1 MGGQLDIKAG
11 KVAMYFRVIL
21 SAAGLAVAFSLAPGQ
36 AEVVS
41 VNSTFAINGMATI
54 GDPPIVS
61 GDIDVAGGAL
71 SGDFE
76 VQSAPIVSRDTFD
89 LDRGTL
95 AVTVVPELSTWA
107 TTLLS
112 LTGFGR

>member
-1 MGGQLDIKAG
+1 MD
-11 KVAMYFRVIL
+11 FRVIL

-36 AEVVS
+36 AEVLA
-41 VNSTFAINGMATI
+41 VNSAYAINGMATI
-54 GDPPIVS
+54 DDPPVVS
-61 GDIDVAGGAL
+61 GGAEVASEAF

-76 VQSAPIVSRDTFD
+76 VQSAPIVSSDTFD
-89 LDRGTL
+89 PDRGTL
-95 AVTVVPELSTWA
+95 AVMVGPELPTWA